1 MRYKKH
7 YRPWVWNVL
16 GNVKYKALRGLI
28 AVMLMIAS
36 TIRFFVVS
44 IPKDLCS
51 WVREAWEILYTEW
64 REVLY
69 DFCNWDT
76 IPDECLKDAKNE

>member
-28 AVMLMIAS
+28 AVMLMIVS
-36 TIRFFVVS
+36 TIKFLVVS

-51 WVREAWEILYTEW
+51 WVRVAWGIIYTEW
-64 REVLY
+64 YEVLY
-69 DFCNWDT
+69 DFWNWDVL
-76 IPDECLKDAKNE
+76 PDELLDDVEHE

>member
-1 MRYKKH
+1 MDKGS
-7 YRPWVWNVL
+7 L
-16 GNVKYKALRGLI
+16 G
-28 AVMLMIAS
+28 
-36 TIRFFVVS
+36 
-44 IPKDLCS
+44 
-51 WVREAWEILYTEW
+51 ILYTEW

>member
-7 YRPWVWNVL
+7 YKPWVQNVL
-16 GNVKYKALRGLI
+16 GKVKCKAFRGLI
-28 AVMLMIAS
+28 AVMLMTVS

-51 WVREAWEILYTEW
+51 WVREAWEILSTEW
-64 REVLY
+64 HEVLY
-69 DFCNWDT
+69 DFWNWDT
-76 IPDECLKDAKNE
+76 IPDECAEDINGK

>member
-28 AVMLMIAS
+28 AVMLMIVS
-36 TIRFFVVS
+36 TIKFLVVS

-51 WVREAWEILYTEW
+51 WVRVAWEIVYTEW
-64 REVLY
+64 YEVLY
-69 DFCNWDT
+69 DFWNWDAL
-76 IPDECLKDAKNE
+76 PDELLDDVKHE